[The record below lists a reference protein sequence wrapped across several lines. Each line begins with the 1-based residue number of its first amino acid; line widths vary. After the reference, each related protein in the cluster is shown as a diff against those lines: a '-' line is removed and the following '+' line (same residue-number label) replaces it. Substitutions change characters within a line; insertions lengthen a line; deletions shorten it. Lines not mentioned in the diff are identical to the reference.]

1 MAATISPTSG
11 FVWDGVYRQQANP
24 ATVLTA
30 DNGLSKDIPSNVQLG
45 NANGAV
51 GDPGQLL
58 NNREIVTGVFNLKFI
73 NGADQ
78 LILTGSSLRSING
91 TLIVDVLPGV
101 VQVAASNA
109 IQFRGSDV
117 ASGNVGDFCVN
128 GVSMGMRPGQV
139 SRGVWTF
146 SLTGNAKI
154 GNEPTSNADDNL
166 AKLNV
171 AGSLTCERFVSAKTV
186 AYNIAT
192 SDDNNK
198 LFNNQGAAALV
209 AFTLPAAVAG
219 RTFLF
224 VVQDADGISVT
235 AAAGDTIR
243 IELNVSA
250 AGGTITSTTIGS
262 TVRLTALNTT
272 EWFAEFYTGLW
283 TF

>member
-1 MAATISPTSG
+1 MAATVAPTSG

-30 DNGLSKDIPSNVQLG
+30 DNGLSKNIPSNVQLG
-45 NANGAV
+45 NGFGDP

-58 NNREIVTGVFNLKFI
+58 NNRYIKTGVFTLNFVNGSDSVIVTGSSIRVI
-73 NGADQ
+73 NGL
-78 LILTGSSLRSING
+78 LITDI
-91 TLIVDVLPGV
+91 LPGQI
-101 VQVAASNA
+101 QVTSQNQ
-109 IQFRGSDV
+109 IQFRASDQ
-117 ASGNVGDFCVN
+117 ATNNVGDFFSGPVGC
-128 GVSMGMRPGQV
+128 GIRPAQV
-139 SRGVWTF
+139 SRGLHLF
-146 SLTGNAKI
+146 SLTGNCKI
-154 GNEPTSNADDNL
+154 GNEPTVVADDNL

-171 AGSLTCERFVSAKTV
+171 DGSLTCQRFVSAKTV
-186 AYNIAT
+186 AYNVAT
-192 SDDNNK
+192 PDDNNK

-209 AFTLPAAVAG
+209 AFTLPGAAAG

-224 VVQDADGISVT
+224 VVQDVDGLSIT

-243 IELNVSA
+243 IEVNVTA

-272 EWFAEFYTGLW
+272 EWIAEFYIGLW